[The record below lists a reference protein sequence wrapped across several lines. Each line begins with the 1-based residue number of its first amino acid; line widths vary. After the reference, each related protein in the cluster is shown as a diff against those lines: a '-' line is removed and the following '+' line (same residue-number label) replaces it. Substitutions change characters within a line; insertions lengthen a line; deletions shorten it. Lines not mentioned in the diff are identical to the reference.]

1 MSNDISEKYLIADA
15 LHSAA
20 IRLLRLVRVED
31 ARSGIGPA
39 QLSALS
45 VLVFGG
51 TKALNELAAME
62 QVRPPT
68 MSRIVESLVKQGLA
82 KRVTD
87 EHDRRAIQITPT
99 PKGKKLLMEG
109 RSRRVRA
116 LTQRI
121 ERLNKD
127 EAEILRKAA
136 RLMAEL

>member
-1 MSNDISEKYLIADA
+1 MSNDSSEKYLIADA

-99 PKGKKLLMEG
+99 AKGKKLLMEG

-121 ERLNKD
+121 ERLNKE

-136 RLMAEL
+136 HIMARL

>member
-1 MSNDISEKYLIADA
+1 MSTAISESYRIADT

-20 IRLLRLVRVED
+20 IRLLRMVRAED
-31 ARSGIGPA
+31 AQSGIGPA

-68 MSRIVESLVKQGLA
+68 MSRIVDSLVKQGLA

-87 EHDRRAIQITPT
+87 ASDRRSIQISPT
-99 PKGKKLLMEG
+99 AKGKKLLMEG

-116 LTQRI
+116 LSERI

-127 EAEILRKAA
+127 EAGLLQEAAQIMA
-136 RLMAEL
+136 RL